1 MTVGEL
7 KKALENVPD
16 DKVVE
21 ICVDTPSDFMC
32 PDGAT
37 VGVAKVVEGF
47 DWHMTDLLVVPKYR
61 LRLRDDAEVEKWS
74 QGK

>member
-7 KKALENVPD
+7 KKAIEGVED

-21 ICVDTPSDFMC
+21 VCVEKPNGFTC

-37 VGVAKVVEGF
+37 VCVDRVVEGI
-47 DWHMTDLLVVPKYR
+47 DWHMSDLLIVPRYR
-61 LRLRDDAEVEKWS
+61 LRLCDGAEVEKWS
-74 QGK
+74 KRQ

>member
-7 KKALENVPD
+7 KKAIEGVED

-21 ICVDTPSDFMC
+21 VCVENPNGFTC

-37 VGVAKVVEGF
+37 VCVDRVVEGI
-47 DWHMTDLLVVPKYR
+47 DWHMSDLLIVPRYR
-61 LRLRDDAEVEKWS
+61 LRLRDGSEVEKWS
-74 QGK
+74 KRR

>member
-7 KKALENVPD
+7 KKALEGVGD

-21 ICVDTPSDFMC
+21 VCVEKPSGFTC

-37 VGVAKVVEGF
+37 VGVDRVVDGI
-47 DWHMTDLLVVPKYR
+47 DWHMSPLLIVPRYK
-61 LRLRDDAEVEKWS
+61 LRLRDDPEVEKWS
-74 QGK
+74 KGQ

>member
-7 KKALENVPD
+7 KKALEGVGD

-21 ICVDTPSDFMC
+21 VCVEKPSGFTC

-37 VGVAKVVEGF
+37 VGVDRVVDGI
-47 DWHMTDLLVVPKYR
+47 DWHMSDLLIVPRYK
-61 LRLRDDAEVEKWS
+61 LRLRDDPEVEKWS
-74 QGK
+74 KGQ